1 VVDFGVERH
10 TLVTGEIITD
20 LPSIFSSSYTGC
32 SSKGALIQGEGATSE
47 ET

>member
-10 TLVTGEIITD
+10 PSHWGDHTV

-32 SSKGALIQGEGATSE
+32 SSKGALIQGEGVTSK

>member
-1 VVDFGVERH
+1 MVDFGVARH
-10 TLVTGEIITD
+10 TLVTKDHTY